1 MNKSKISTRPLPTLK
16 KYAIKRTTDKN
27 ILDLGRMGHFVHC
40 ITRKRKILCTLSHIQ
55 LQHLIH
61 ISSNSKMLKYWMH
74 LNILHKYHRFPPK
87 LYSVIVIMNNY
98 YEVLRVA

>member
-1 MNKSKISTRPLPTLK
+1 
-16 KYAIKRTTDKN
+16 
-27 ILDLGRMGHFVHC
+27 
-40 ITRKRKILCTLSHIQ
+40 
-55 LQHLIH
+55 
-61 ISSNSKMLKYWMH
+61 MH